1 MTVQELFERCDLN
14 ILTDQFIEDCE
25 PFSCGESEDEEDLNE
40 FFTQDAMPFQ
50 KRLLGKTYVLTL
62 KQSDE
67 EKQSNCRKEIVTFF
81 TLANDSIR
89 ITNKMSEEYREFF
102 LEDTDLR
109 DKSIKRFP
117 GILLGRLGTN
127 KKFNGQGFGTA
138 VMNFIKS
145 MFTTNNRTGCR
156 FIIVDA
162 LNNERAINYYKEH
175 NGFRFLIEDERLEAK
190 YVGIGVGRLP
200 LNTRL
205 MYFDLLS
212 LQVEDF

>member
-1 MTVQELFERCDLN
+1 MTIQELFELCDIQ
-14 ILTDQFIEDCE
+14 ILTEQLLHDCE
-25 PFSCGESEDEEDLNE
+25 PFTCGESEDEQDLNE
-40 FFTQDAMPFQ
+40 FFAQDAIPFQ
-50 KRLLGKTYVLTL
+50 NRLLGKTYVLTR
-62 KQSDE
+62 KQTE
-67 EKQSNCRKEIVTFF
+67 AEIRAHEPRKIVTFF

-89 ITNKMSEEYREFF
+89 LTNKMSNEHRELF

-109 DKSIKRFP
+109 DKTIKRFP
-117 GILLGRLGTN
+117 GVLLGRLGTN
-127 KKFNGQGFGTA
+127 SKFLGQGYGTA

-162 LNNERAINYYKEH
+162 LNNERTINYYKEH
-175 NGFRFLIEDERLEAK
+175 NGFQFLIEDERLEAK
-190 YVGIGVGRLP
+190 YIGIGVGHLP

-212 LQVEDF
+212 LQIEE

>member
-1 MTVQELFERCDLN
+1 M
-14 ILTDQFIEDCE
+14 
-25 PFSCGESEDEEDLNE
+25 
-40 FFTQDAMPFQ
+40 
-50 KRLLGKTYVLTL
+50 GKTYVLTQ
-62 KQSDE
+62 KQTNE
-67 EKQSNCRKEIVTFF
+67 EIKLHIPKKIVTFF

-89 ITNKMSEEYREFF
+89 LTNKISDEHRELF

-109 DKSIKRFP
+109 DKTIKRFP
-117 GILLGRLGTN
+117 AVLLGRLGTN
-127 KKFNGQGFGTA
+127 HDFLGQGYGTA

-162 LNNERAINYYKEH
+162 LNNERTINYYKEH
-175 NGFRFLIEDERLEAK
+175 NGFQFLIEDERLEAK

-212 LQVEDF
+212 LKVED

>member
-1 MTVQELFERCDLN
+1 MTIQELFERCEIN
-14 ILTDQFIEDCE
+14 ILTDQLLQDCE
-25 PFSCGESEDEEDLNE
+25 AFTCGESEDEQDLNE
-40 FFTQDAMPFQ
+40 FFAQDAIPFQ
-50 KRLLGKTYVLTL
+50 KRLLGKTYVLTQ
-62 KQSDE
+62 KQTDE
-67 EKQSNCRKEIVTFF
+67 EIMAHQPKKIVTFF

-89 ITNKMSEEYREFF
+89 LTNKMTDEHRETF
-102 LEDTDLR
+102 LDDTNLR

-117 GILLGRLGTN
+117 GVLLGRLGTN
-127 KKFNGQGFGTA
+127 SNFLGHGYGTA

-162 LNNERAINYYKEH
+162 LNNERTIRYYKEH
-175 NGFRFLIEDERLEAK
+175 NGFQFLIEDERLEAK
-190 YVGIGVGRLP
+190 YMGIGVGRLP

-212 LQVEDF
+212 LQVED